1 MWENVS
7 NFYEGF
13 QKMKDIASNDIAK
26 RKSKSKSVQAI
37 QKDGWMNIVTGL
49 GTSKDKN
56 TYSELEWVKT
66 DRKTAENYFSA
77 DEMGKKVASI
87 IPHDATREGIS
98 WNMGKGPNQVEVSK
112 FLASEFRRLR
122 VWSKFAWAWTL
133 ARVHGGT
140 IVYMSIKDGRSL
152 DQPVNWAKV
161 KKISSLTVIDR
172 WDLENSVGRVIN
184 NISDPKFG
192 TPQLYTYE
200 PSSMPGEATEQ
211 VHIHNSRTIRFDGL
225 KLPTRLYVRNDYWH
239 DSIYGS
245 LGNALRRYAGNL
257 DNISTIISDF
267 NQPVYKIDG
276 LSDAISQDED
286 ELIVKKLTQV
296 DLMRSVARAIVLDKE
311 DEFQNVSTTVTGA
324 KDLIDL
330 TIQRLVAGVDVP
342 HTRLLGQSPSGL
354 GATGQS
360 ELVNYY
366 DNVGAMQGEH
376 LTIPL
381 DTITDAIF
389 AQSNAI
395 DRPDDLEYEFN
406 PLFQQTREE
415 EAKSRMMQSQTD
427 EKYFSMGVLKV
438 DEISESRFGGGRYS
452 YDTVITDEKRIAG
465 EGAKVMG
472 SSNGSEDPTTKGKV
486 EAAGKTGQKSGT
498 DDLAGL

>member
-1 MWENVS
+1 MDNII
-7 NFYEGF
+7 GT
-13 QKMKDIASNDIAK
+13 DIAK
-26 RKSKSKSVQAI
+26 RKPKSKSVVAI

-66 DRKTAENYFSA
+66 DHKTAENYFSA

-98 WNMGKGPNQVEVSK
+98 WNMGKEDDQVKVSK
-112 FLASEFRRLR
+112 FLEKEFRRLK
-122 VWSKFAWAWTL
+122 VWSTFAWAWTL
-133 ARVHGGT
+133 ARVFGGAV
-140 IVYMSIKDGRSL
+140 VYMSIRDGRSL

-161 KKISSLTVIDR
+161 KKINTLTVISR
-172 WDLENSVGRVIN
+172 WELQNRTGYVIN

-192 TPQLYTYE
+192 TPRLYTYE
-200 PSSMPGEATEQ
+200 PSSMPGEATTEIN
-211 VHIHNSRTIRFDGL
+211 IHHSRIIRFDGL
-225 KLPTRLYVRNDYWH
+225 KLPTRLFVQNDYWH

-267 NQPVYKIDG
+267 NQPVYRIDG
-276 LSDAISQDED
+276 LSDAIAQDED
-286 ELIVKKLTQV
+286 ELVVKKLSQV

-311 DEFQNVSTTVTGA
+311 DEFQNVSTAVTGA

-360 ELVNYY
+360 ELINYY
-366 DNVGAMQGEH
+366 DNVGAMQDEN

-381 DTITDAIF
+381 DTIIDTIF
-389 AQSNAI
+389 AQKTAVS
-395 DRPDDLEYEFN
+395 RPEDLTYEFN

-415 EAKSRMMQSQTD
+415 EAKSRMMQAQTD
-427 EKYFSMGVLKV
+427 EKYFTIGALKV
-438 DEISESRFGGGRYS
+438 EEIAESRFGGGRYS
-452 YDTVITDEKRIAG
+452 YDTIITDEKRVAG
-465 EGAKVMG
+465 EGAKVMNPPKESG
-472 SSNGSEDPTTKGKV
+472 DPTTKGKV
-486 EAAGKTGQKSGT
+486 ASSGKTGQKEGA